1 VAALQQLV
9 VILIVVAAALSAA
22 WRLAGV
28 ASRLKLLE
36 RLARSAGN
44 GRVGAWLTR
53 RAQRQREALLRAGC
67 GGCAG
72 GSAGGSAGGKPPA
85 RR

>member
-1 VAALQQLV
+1 MQQLI

-36 RLARSAGN
+36 RLARGAGK
-44 GRVGAWLTR
+44 GWVGAWLTR
-53 RAQRQREALLRAGC
+53 RAQVAREALLGAGC

-72 GSAGGSAGGKPPA
+72 GPSGGSAGGKRPA
-85 RR
+85 GR